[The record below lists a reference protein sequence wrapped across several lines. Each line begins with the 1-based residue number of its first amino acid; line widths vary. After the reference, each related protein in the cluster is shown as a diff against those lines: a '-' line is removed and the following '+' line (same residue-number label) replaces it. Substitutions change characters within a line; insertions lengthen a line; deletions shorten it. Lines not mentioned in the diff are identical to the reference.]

1 MLTEFFTHS
10 DSGIADN
17 ELIIGIAIWC
27 LIGLLD
33 PEADGS
39 TGFIKFDSI
48 VQNIQQNL
56 VQSEFICNNVL
67 VFDIDHINQEIK
79 LFGSNVRL
87 NDRADIVHQIRQM
100 QRSFFDFDFSAF
112 DPAHVEYIID
122 KRKQMFTGS

>member
-56 VQSEFICNNVL
+56 VQAELVAEDNRNPPVL
-67 VFDIDHINQEIK
+67 
-79 LFGSNVRL
+79 
-87 NDRADIVHQIRQM
+87 
-100 QRSFFDFDFSAF
+100 
-112 DPAHVEYIID
+112 
-122 KRKQMFTGS
+122 